1 MFFNISSLSS
11 WKHWKSNIIMFFFLI
26 FKISKIPFLE
36 TFGDIYNPQI
46 QKYMSG
52 LPKAAETEQKL
63 SK

>member
-1 MFFNISSLSS
+1 MYFSISSYPLG
-11 WKHWKSNIIMFFFLI
+11 NIASPKLLFFLI
-26 FKISKIPFLE
+26 FENSKIPFLE
-36 TFGDIYNPQI
+36 TFVDKYNPQT